1 MNTFLS
7 LLFLLTLPLAGLGE
21 VKSITGLAL
30 VTDGDTLRIKSE
42 RIRMSGIDAP
52 EKHQS
57 CTSTD
62 GERYP
67 CGLEAKDALRG
78 KIGASEVTCYYQE
91 RDRYRRILG
100 TCPWRI
106 AKTG

>member
-21 VKSITGLAL
+21 LKSITGLAL

-62 GERYP
+62 GER
-67 CGLEAKDALRG
+67 
-78 KIGASEVTCYYQE
+78 
-91 RDRYRRILG
+91 
-100 TCPWRI
+100 
-106 AKTG
+106 